1 MLAGLIGVGI
11 LTGPGAAPPSHSGVA
26 SAGFGSVALIFVA
39 TLSYAIS
46 VHHARR
52 RLQHLNPLV
61 LCAGT
66 MVLASGCLIGPAL
79 LVGPA
84 GLPSGHWADVPASA
98 WSAMFAL
105 GAVCTALAYTVF
117 FQLIQRLGPTPA
129 LTVTFLIPVFGML
142 WGALFLGETITPLM
156 LLGTAIIAW
165 GTWQSARLPGTQP
178 AAHQTT

>member
-1 MLAGLIGVGI
+1 M
-11 LTGPGAAPPSHSGVA
+11 
-26 SAGFGSVALIFVA
+26 ALIFVA

-46 VHHARR
+46 VHHTRR
-52 RLQHLNPLV
+52 RLQHLSPMV

-66 MVLASGCLIGPAL
+66 MALASALLIGPAL
-79 LVGPA
+79 HMGPA
-84 GLPSGHWADVPASA
+84 GLPSGQWSDVSA
-98 WSAMFAL
+98 TAWGALFAL

-165 GTWQSARLPGTQP
+165 GTWQSARMPPTPSGT
-178 AAHQTT
+178 HQVT